1 MVIDYGRSIG
11 PLASMQLCRILHGDH
26 VKGAAYTASSNAS
39 DTLINSTTGHLL
51 LCGYLTQDTCPPPET
66 AVADICFP
74 RFGLGLGLRA

>member
-51 LCGYLTQDTCPPPET
+51 LCGYLTQDTCPQKLPSRTSASPGS
-66 AVADICFP
+66 D
-74 RFGLGLGLRA
+74 